1 MATTSYSNLFGTN
14 GAGSQGSKAGIST
27 LFGQQETARADDDEM
42 ERQRKQAAGQPTQ
55 TFAQMQSAGQARPA
69 PPTQMQ
75 TVPQASP
82 MMSQLQSQ
90 LSQAAPSAMV
100 PAQQPSLQQQ
110 AFQQMRQSSQADLQA
125 QFQAQQQQL
134 NEEMARRGLSSSSI
148 GAGRMGDLAGQ
159 QARALS
165 NLDAQLLQQQ
175 AMQDFEAQ
183 QAREARQFTGQES
196 ALERALRTQLQQAG
210 FGQESELARL
220 QREFLGGESQAER
233 DMRERLMR
241 EGQSFEA
248 AQAEAQ
254 RAFAGTESALE
265 RALRERLQMQQL
277 GESAADRALRER
289 FGLAELTGTLGGQET
304 IASRQFNFQQQM
316 ANQQLA
322 MDLARIFA
330 GSDNPQESAALQPI
344 LQQLLARLPGYQAPA
359 ASPSGQLPA
368 GSTTP
373 TYTPPPAGTSA
384 AYNPLAD
391 IPYGGSL

>member
-134 NEEMARRGLSSSSI
+134 NEEMARRGLAASSI
-148 GAGRMGDLAGQ
+148 GAGRFGDLAGQ
-159 QARALS
+159 QARAMAGI
-165 NLDAQLLQQQ
+165 DVALLK
-175 AMQDFEAQ
+175 D
-183 QAREARQFTGQES
+183 
-196 ALERALRTQLQQAG
+196 
-210 FGQESELARL
+210 
-220 QREFLGGESQAER
+220 
-233 DMRERLMR
+233 
-241 EGQSFEA
+241 
-248 AQAEAQ
+248 
-254 RAFAGTESALE
+254 
-265 RALRERLQMQQL
+265 
-277 GESAADRALRER
+277 AADAAAEDRRARDAMR
-289 FGLAELTGTLGGQET
+289 IQLAQILSQVDPKNIGKMQ
-304 IASRQFNFQQQM
+304 
-316 ANQQLA
+316 QQLA
-322 MDLARIFA
+322 SL
-330 GSDNPQESAALQPI
+330 G
-344 LQQLLARLPGYQAPA
+344 LLP
-359 ASPSGQLPA
+359 
-368 GSTTP
+368 STT
-373 TYTPPPAGTSA
+373 GQ
-384 AYNPLAD
+384 
-391 IPYGGSL
+391 GG